1 MQREE
6 EVKGGGRRGGGCKN
20 VGLTLKKR
28 DRVGCDRGD
37 SGSGRYPEECLEGV
51 REAWDTLG

>member
-1 MQREE
+1 MQREGGVGGE
-6 EVKGGGRRGGGCKN
+6 ETDGGGGCKN

-51 REAWDTLG
+51 K

>member
-6 EVKGGGRRGGGCKN
+6 EAKGGERGGCKN

-51 REAWDTLG
+51 REL

>member
-6 EVKGGGRRGGGCKN
+6 EVKGGGRGGGCKN